1 MTGIFKP
8 TVMINV
14 ALVDDHTLLR
24 NSLASAI
31 DALQDYKVIFQAGN
45 GRRFTEMIEPKNP
58 PDLVL
63 LDITMPE
70 MNGYETA
77 AWIKKHYPQVR
88 ILALSMLTDERSIIK
103 MLRNGAKG
111 YLAKDSEFT
120 ELQKAFDAI
129 VSKGIYINDLLYTN
143 IVQSMNNPQM
153 DEDSERRRAH
163 DLTEREK
170 EFLRWLCTD
179 KSYKEIAAAMF
190 LSPRTIDGY
199 RDALFEK
206 LKVASR
212 VGLVIFAIRNG
223 VVSI

>member
-1 MTGIFKP
+1 MTS
-8 TVMINV
+8 V

-24 NSLASAI
+24 NGLATLINSFGG
-31 DALQDYKVIFQAGN
+31 YKVLFEADN
-45 GRRFTEMIEPKNP
+45 GKRFTEILDPKNP
-58 PDLVL
+58 PHIVL

-77 AWIKKHYPQVR
+77 AWIKMHYPQIRV
-88 ILALSMLTDERSIIK
+88 LALTMINDERSIIK

-111 YLAKDSEFT
+111 YLLKDSELN
-120 ELQKAFDAI
+120 ELKRALDAI
-129 VSKGIYINDLLYTN
+129 MTKGIYINELMYNN
-143 IVQSMNNPQM
+143 IVQSMNSDYV
-153 DEDSERRRAH
+153 DEDEDKKKAL

-179 KSYKEIAAAMF
+179 KSYKEIASIMY

-199 RDALFEK
+199 RDILFDK

-212 VGLVIFAIRNG
+212 VGLVIFAIRNEI
-223 VVSI
+223 VKI